1 MQDVPIIVPDRKGP
15 SETIDRDHPRYHDP
29 TVKPLFALGL
39 PRGNIHYGTA
49 LMSTIFLREH
59 NRLARL
65 IATDEPWSEERIF
78 QTARNT
84 LIVMLLKV
92 VIQDYINH
100 ITPFWF
106 KFICEPGT
114 GALRD
119 WFRPNW
125 MSIEFDMLYRWHALV
140 PDQIK
145 RERCRKPTT
154 RACCGTWGY

>member
-1 MQDVPIIVPDRKGP
+1 
-15 SETIDRDHPRYHDP
+15 
-29 TVKPLFALGL
+29 
-39 PRGNIHYGTA
+39 
-49 LMSTIFLREH
+49 
-59 NRLARL
+59 
-65 IATDEPWSEERIF
+65 
-78 QTARNT
+78 
-84 LIVMLLKV
+84 MLLKV

-100 ITPFWF
+100 ITPFCF

-145 RERCRKPTT
+145 LNGVQTDYEKR
-154 RACCGTWGY
+154 CCGTWRY